1 MSTESTKKLTLSA
14 VIGVLLTVIPM
25 LTTSLLTVWAIS
37 QEEVLRAWPLQNW
50 LLATLFL
57 TLTSAIALT
66 PPTFLALVYGYFL
79 GWLALPLLICLN
91 LGAITIVFV
100 LSKLLKADTVRT
112 YLVQIYPKSA
122 GLLSRFHQNELKLI
136 FFAKLSPVL
145 PFAAANLFFSMAG
158 ARLSQL
164 ILGGTLGM
172 IPRTIIAVWIGKE
185 AQNIT
190 YLLEHPNEGLWT
202 KLFVILLIIVSTF
215 GITYFLRERKVV
227 SE

>member
-79 GWLALPLLICLN
+79 GWLALPLLISLN